1 MSIVYVLCNMLGIV
15 KIPKW
20 EVRTLALNKTLLKKK
35 KKTAFNKHKK
45 WNENQIKWLKFWL
58 K

>member
-1 MSIVYVLCNMLGIV
+1 MSIDYVLGNMLGTV

-20 EVRTLALNKTLLKKK
+20 EVRTLAPNKTSFKKN
-35 KKTAFNKHKK
+35 ASNKHKK
-45 WNENQIKWLKFWL
+45 WNENQIKWVKFWL